1 MRVISSILISIAVGI
16 FLVQSL
22 DIKTY
27 QDYHTDDPIKHQ
39 NLVTTEKQ
47 AFLENTEIISS
58 PQKENWLIQKID

>member
-1 MRVISSILISIAVGI
+1 MRVISSILISIALGI

-27 QDYHTDDPIKHQ
+27 QDYHTDPIQHQ
-39 NLVTTEKQ
+39 NFVTAEKQ
-47 AFLENTEIISS
+47 AFLEDTEIISS